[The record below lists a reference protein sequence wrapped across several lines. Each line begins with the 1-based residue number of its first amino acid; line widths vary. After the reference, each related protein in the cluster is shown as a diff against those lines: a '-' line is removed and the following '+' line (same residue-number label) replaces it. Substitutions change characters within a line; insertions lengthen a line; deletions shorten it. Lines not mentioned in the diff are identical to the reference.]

1 MLKKSKLHLPR
12 QSIISRQ
19 SIEMF
24 LDKFPH
30 NETEYANQE
39 IMGAVREIINADM
52 GLSKEMSTLEK
63 MRVII
68 SSHRFHLFYIGL
80 VVLDCICVISQMI
93 LDVFSTRLEQR
104 HADNNSIKPL
114 SSSSHHH
121 GDSPLEHLEIIAEC
135 VSVSILSVF
144 FILILCHVALLGKI
158 YYRSKLEMFDAIIV
172 ISSLILEIVSIV
184 QKYVREVKVAVI
196 TFRFVYLIGFRNS
209 QFLI

>member
-1 MLKKSKLHLPR
+1 
-12 QSIISRQ
+12 
-19 SIEMF
+19 
-24 LDKFPH
+24 
-30 NETEYANQE
+30 
-39 IMGAVREIINADM
+39 M

-68 SSHRFHLFYIGL
+68 RSHRFHLFYIGL

-114 SSSSHHH
+114 SSSSSSSHHH

-144 FILILCHVALLGKI
+144 FILILFHVALLGKI

-196 TFRFVYLIGFRNS
+196 TFRFVITFISLRFVIHSF
-209 QFLI
+209 

>member
-1 MLKKSKLHLPR
+1 
-12 QSIISRQ
+12 
-19 SIEMF
+19 MF

-68 SSHRFHLFYIGL
+68 RSHRFHLFYIGL

-114 SSSSHHH
+114 LSSSLSSHHH

-196 TFRFVYLIGFRNS
+196 TFRFVCRYLIGFPNS
-209 QFLI
+209 HFLI